1 MPSSRPSMPVARAIA
16 RWRWLLVASLPAL
29 ASSYLSCSPSPHR
42 CIMSA
47 PSVSTRFIHQPL
59 PARSLPRVMMR
70 SSAQDPKTRDATT
83 RNLPNW
89 LQGAEDAATGN
100 PGDKSSP
107 LIKTLYIVAWF
118 LQTLPPAAAISLLA
132 SGLIEDFALP
142 IGLSLYI
149 AAEAM
154 YYVLSLASS
163 RSRMLKPLTL
173 VSGQASNEIASSSAA
188 ATAEER
194 LSTWARCLAD
204 KTTDAEALITG
215 WFYKKSHALNGEQE
229 LVKLADLHE
238 GNVREWLAWSVC
250 GRDDGGAA
258 DSEELD
264 EALAMLEAA
273 LSTRRQPFTFRPG
286 FSPRVVSM
294 RLNADLP
301 STHIKPRPLFY
312 YAVTDGLLGGL
323 VTPHKMRSRGFTYH
337 VADGLTYW
345 YHPGS
350 PTTCP
355 DSPPRD
361 TPARTPLV
369 FVHGVGLGPLP
380 YVSFI
385 NQLTAQSAGP
395 TMIIEL
401 PFVAQRLSGLFKNPQ
416 HDSTVQAIECSMARH
431 GINSA
436 TFVGHSLGTV
446 YLSWVAQQRPALMAS
461 CVFIDPIVFLLHQP
475 KVAHQ
480 FLYAK
485 PKTTLSAVEHY
496 FIKSEHSIVSYFH
509 RHFFWQ
515 DILLWAKDVAHC
527 STHVVLSRED
537 AIVPVESV
545 QRYLRHTRCKT
556 TVLEGARHG
565 DFLTRPE
572 MRSAVLEIVQTAQRK
587 GWRRKVRLD
596 QRANRKP
603 TLVRRIR
610 RLYVNSPLPS
620 SWPPALFVS
629 SPLSKARRAVRR
641 VEHRRD
647 RQALKE
653 LQATGY
659 SEQGQALK
667 ERQALNSGVK
677 ELQGV

>member
-1 MPSSRPSMPVARAIA
+1 MPAKPSMSVVK
-16 RWRWLLVASLPAL
+16 WTWLLVASLPAL
-29 ASSYLSCSPSPHR
+29 ASSYLSCSPHPHR
-42 CIMSA
+42 CIQSA
-47 PSVSTRFIHQPL
+47 PRVSPGRLHRPL
-59 PARSLPRVMMR
+59 PARGSSLPRVMMR
-70 SSAQDPKTRDATT
+70 SSAQDPKTRDTTTT

-89 LQGAEDAATGN
+89 LQGAEVDAATGS
-100 PGDKSSP
+100 PGDKNSP
-107 LIKTLYIVAWF
+107 LVKTLYIVAWF

-173 VSGQASNEIASSSAA
+173 VGGRASKEIASSSSAA

-229 LVKLADLHE
+229 LVRLDELHE

-258 DSEELD
+258 DTQELD

-273 LSTRRQPFTFRPG
+273 LSTRRQPFTFPTG
-286 FSPRVVSM
+286 FHPRVVSM
-294 RLNADLP
+294 RLNADPP

-323 VTPHKMRSRGFTYH
+323 VTPHKMRSRGFKYH
-337 VADGLTYW
+337 VAEGLTYW

-355 DSPPRD
+355 DGRPRD
-361 TPARTPLV
+361 SPACTPLV

-380 YVSFI
+380 YVGFI
-385 NQLTAQSAGP
+385 EQLSEQSAGP
-395 TMIIEL
+395 VMIIEL

-416 HDSTVQAIECSMARH
+416 HDSTVQAIECSMTRH

-446 YLSWVAQQRPALMAS
+446 YLSWVAQQRPQLMAS

-475 KVAHQ
+475 KVATN

-485 PKTTLSAVEHY
+485 PKSTLSAVEHY

-515 DILLWAKDVAHC
+515 ACMHASTIVYASMHPCVYGRHMRTYPLASC
-527 STHVVLSRED
+527 SDLAGPSFPGQSAYAYTHGSM
-537 AIVPVESV
+537 
-545 QRYLRHTRCKT
+545 HTYTCRT
-556 TVLEGARHG
+556 SFSGPRTSHIARR
-565 DFLTRPE
+565 T
-572 MRSAVLEIVQTAQRK
+572 S
-587 GWRRKVRLD
+587 
-596 QRANRKP
+596 
-603 TLVRRIR
+603 
-610 RLYVNSPLPS
+610 
-620 SWPPALFVS
+620 S
-629 SPLSKARRAVRR
+629 SPAMMPSYRYILPDAS
-641 VEHRRD
+641 HISPMCI
-647 RQALKE
+647 Q
-653 LQATGY
+653 
-659 SEQGQALK
+659 
-667 ERQALNSGVK
+667 
-677 ELQGV
+677 